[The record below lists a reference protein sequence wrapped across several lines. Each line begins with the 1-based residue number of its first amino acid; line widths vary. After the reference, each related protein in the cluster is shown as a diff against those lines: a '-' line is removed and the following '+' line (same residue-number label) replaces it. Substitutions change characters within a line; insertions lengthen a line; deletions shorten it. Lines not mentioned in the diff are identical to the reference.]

1 MAFCTMLELA
11 PGRRVT
17 VFRNPDRRE
26 WRELEQ
32 ANDPLDGVRGFVIG
46 ADFYAWAPAALH
58 VEVGPL
64 LAAALG
70 TPELGW
76 LPVAVLTVLRE
87 VVVTSSFDAGTPE
100 ACRDAE
106 QRIRAC
112 VSLRRRLGPKP
123 RLRFVRPLEEA
134 A

>member
-1 MAFCTMLELA
+1 MAFCTMLEVA

-17 VFRNPDRRE
+17 VFRNPDGRE

-46 ADFYAWAPAALH
+46 GDFYAWVPAALH
-58 VEVGPL
+58 AEVEPL
-64 LAAALG
+64 LATALG
-70 TPELGW
+70 GPAQAW

-87 VVVTSSFDAGTPE
+87 LVITSSFGAGTPE

-106 QRIRAC
+106 RRLRAC
-112 VSLRRRLGPKP
+112 ASLRRRLGPKP
-123 RLRFVRPLEEA
+123 RLRFARLLEEA